1 MKKIVLSALML
12 ILSSAPAWA
21 DLSDRGRLSD
31 IPGYHGHG
39 GGYGWI
45 FVIIAIILAAIF
57 NKDDK

>member
-1 MKKIVLSALML
+1 MKKIILSALIL

-31 IPGYHGHG
+31 IPGYHG

-45 FVIIAIILAAIF
+45 IVILVIVLATIF
-57 NKDDK
+57 NKDEK